1 MTAGTIETIEQDSY
15 SRDFWK
21 REAMK
26 KDKRIKSLEAELEKQ
41 AEWIA
46 DYIRKNQDLEADNKR
61 LRKKL
66 EGRLMLK
73 KPKGKEGT

>member
-26 KDKRIKSLEAELEKQ
+26 KDKRIKSLEAELEKL
-41 AEWIA
+41 IT
-46 DYIRKNQDLEADNKR
+46 DYMNNGGKNE
-61 LRKKL
+61 
-66 EGRLMLK
+66 E
-73 KPKGKEGT
+73 